1 MSKAFEAMKYGPI
14 GEAVTNAMPHTE
26 ADPIGVLAST
36 LAVFSS
42 ALNGRV
48 IMEGGRP
55 AVVWTVL
62 VGKSALGRKGT
73 AKRTA
78 DRILSPSIGGFMHS
92 RTYAG
97 VTSGPSLVNMLYTLE
112 MDSPRSEMGQDGRAL
127 IVEEEWSSVL
137 KRSRR
142 CPTFSQQLR
151 SAWDGVP
158 ISNTTK
164 KGIQEVARPLL
175 GVHAHITPGEWAK
188 YVSATE
194 ALGGS
199 FNRYLPV
206 LVERSKML
214 PYNHKAKIGETKAL
228 SDAYHWALR
237 EQRVISFSADAGRRY
252 DELRAIIEDR
262 MAEMPEHLSCYME
275 RSAEQ
280 VARVAAIFT
289 ASERKTKISRKA
301 LEAAWAFVSYSMASV
316 EKLVMDSANASQ
328 KAVKTVPDMIREK
341 LEMYGGEATS
351 TLLLRSLGTRVT
363 AASLKAMVADMP
375 DVEMITEKRTAG
387 RGAPSI
393 IFRLVDAQAEEITA
407 EQPKPEAESTTSVR
421 TARKVVE
428 KPTKRKAA
436 AKPRLSVVG
445 ATEQPVKAS
454 RAGAKKSTAPAKAPA
469 VDPLKDALAAL
480 F

>member
-1 MSKAFEAMKYGPI
+1 M
-14 GEAVTNAMPHTE
+14 
-26 ADPIGVLAST
+26 
-36 LAVFSS
+36 
-42 ALNGRV
+42 
-48 IMEGGRP
+48 MEGGRP

-78 DRILSPSIGGFMHS
+78 DRVLAPSIGGFMHS

-97 VTSGPSLVNMLYTLE
+97 VSSGPSLVNMLYTLE

-127 IVEEEWSSVL
+127 IVEEEWSTVL

-151 SAWDGVP
+151 SAWDGAP

-164 KGIQEVARPLL
+164 KGVQEVARPLL

-214 PYNHKAKIGETKAL
+214 PYNHKPKITETKAL
-228 SDAYHWALR
+228 SDAYHWACK
-237 EQRVISFSADAGRRY
+237 EQRVITFSADAGRRY

-280 VARVAAIFT
+280 VARVAAVFT
-289 ASERKTKISRKA
+289 AAEKKTKISRKA

-316 EKLVMDSANASQ
+316 EKLVMDSANGSHKQ
-328 KAVKTVPDMIREK
+328 VKTVPDLIREK
-341 LEMYGGEATS
+341 LENYAGEATS
-351 TLLLRSLGTRVT
+351 TLLLRSLGSRVT
-363 AASLKAMVADMP
+363 AASLKALVADMP
-375 DVEMITEKRTAG
+375 DVEMVTEKRTAG

-393 IFRLVDAQAEEITA
+393 IYRLVSEDEHQDQPEPAQPRAEEVAAPTPKRRAPRAPKTA
-407 EQPKPEAESTTSVR
+407 PEG
-421 TARKVVE
+421 
-428 KPTKRKAA
+428 
-436 AKPRLSVVG
+436 KPRLSVV
-445 ATEQPVKAS
+445 ATETRPKRTRKAT
-454 RAGAKKSTAPAKAPA
+454 KKAVEAPAQMELAVTPA
-469 VDPLKDALAAL
+469 NPMAHLL
-480 F
+480 

>member
-1 MSKAFEAMKYGPI
+1 MSKAFESMKYGPI

-55 AVVWTVL
+55 AVLWTVL

-78 DRILSPSIGGFMHS
+78 DRILAPSIGGFMHS

-151 SAWDGVP
+151 SAWDGAP

-164 KGIQEVARPLL
+164 KGIQEVPRPLL
-175 GVHAHITPGEWAK
+175 GMHAHITPGEWAK

-280 VARVAAIFT
+280 VARVAAVFT
-289 ASERKTKISRKA
+289 AAEKKTKINRRA
-301 LEAAWAFVSYSMASV
+301 LDAAWAFVSYSMASV
-316 EKLVMDSANASQ
+316 EKLVMEASTASQ

-363 AASLKAMVADMP
+363 AASLKALVADMP
-375 DVEMITEKRTAG
+375 DVEVTTERTAG
-387 RGAPSI
+387 RGRPATI
-393 IFRLVDAQAEEITA
+393 YRLVEVEAEEVTPV
-407 EQPKPEAESTTSVR
+407 EPKPEAEAKSPVK

-428 KPTKRKAA
+428 KTTKRKTDT
-436 AKPRLSVVG
+436 KPRLSVVG
-445 ATEQPVKAS
+445 TSDQPVKVS
-454 RAGAKKSTAPAKAPA
+454 RAGAKKSTVPAKAPT
-469 VDPLKDALAAL
+469 VDPLKESLAAL

>member
-1 MSKAFEAMKYGPI
+1 MSKAFESMKYGPI
-14 GEAVTNAMPHTE
+14 GEAVTNALPHTE

-36 LAVFSS
+36 LAVYSS

-73 AKRTA
+73 AKRTT
-78 DRILSPSIGGFMHS
+78 DRVLAPSIGGFMHQ
-92 RTYAG
+92 RTFAG

-151 SAWDGVP
+151 TAWDGAP

-164 KGIQEVARPLL
+164 KGTQEVAQPLL
-175 GVHAHITPGEWAK
+175 GFHAHITPGEWAK
-188 YVSATE
+188 YVSPTE

-199 FNRYLPV
+199 FNRLLPV

-214 PYNHKAKIGETKAL
+214 PYNHKAKIAETKAL

-280 VARVAAIFT
+280 VARVAAVFT
-289 ASERKTKISRKA
+289 AAEKKTKINRKA

-316 EKLVMDSANASQ
+316 EKLVMDASTASQ

-375 DVEMITEKRTAG
+375 DVEVTTERTAG
-387 RGAPSI
+387 RGRPATVY
-393 IFRLVDAQAEEITA
+393 RLVEVEAEEVAPI
-407 EQPKPEAESTTSVR
+407 EPKPEAEAKPPVK

-428 KPTKRKAA
+428 KTTKRKTDS
-436 AKPRLSVVG
+436 KPRLSVVG
-445 ATEQPVKAS
+445 TSDQPVKVS
-454 RAGAKKSTAPAKAPA
+454 RSGAKKSTVPAKAPA